1 MTETQTETQRNRE
14 VVLGF
19 LRTAFTEKR
28 PADAFAA
35 YVGEDYV
42 QHNPHA
48 PARAD
53 ASAEYLE
60 SFVHRF
66 PELTLEVHRIVAEDD
81 LVCTHGLMRL
91 TPGSRGSAIAD
102 VMRVRDGRIVEHWD
116 VVQEVPESTVSG
128 NPMV

>member
-1 MTETQTETQRNRE
+1 MTEQQNKE

-19 LRTAFTEKR
+19 LRLAFGEKR
-28 PADAFAA
+28 PADAFAE
-35 YVGEDYV
+35 YVGDDYV

-53 ASAEYLE
+53 ASAEYLAG
-60 SFVHRF
+60 FVARF
-66 PELTLEVHRIVAEDD
+66 PELSLDVRRVVAEGD
-81 LVCTHGLMRL
+81 LVCTHSLMRL

-116 VVQEVPESTVSG
+116 VVQEIPEATAGG

>member
-1 MTETQTETQRNRE
+1 MTEQQNKE

-19 LRTAFTEKR
+19 LRLAFGEKR
-28 PADAFAA
+28 PADAFAE
-35 YVGEDYV
+35 YVGDDYV

-53 ASAEYLE
+53 ASAEYLAG
-60 SFVHRF
+60 FVARF
-66 PELTLEVHRIVAEDD
+66 PELSLDVRRVVAEGD
-81 LVCTHGLMRL
+81 LVCTHSLMRL

-116 VVQEVPESTVSG
+116 VVQEIPEATASG

>member
-1 MTETQTETQRNRE
+1 MTEQQNKE

-19 LRTAFTEKR
+19 LRLAFGEKR
-28 PADAFAA
+28 PADAFAE
-35 YVGEDYV
+35 YVGDDYV

-53 ASAEYLE
+53 ASADYLAG
-60 SFVHRF
+60 FVARF
-66 PELTLEVHRIVAEDD
+66 PELSLDVRRVVAEGD
-81 LVCTHGLMRL
+81 LVCTHSLMRL

-116 VVQEVPESTVSG
+116 VVQEIPEATAGG

>member
-1 MTETQTETQRNRE
+1 MTEQQNKE

-19 LRTAFTEKR
+19 LRRAFGEKR
-28 PADAFAA
+28 PADAFAE
-35 YVGEDYV
+35 YVGDDYV

-48 PARAD
+48 PAHAD
-53 ASAEYLE
+53 ASAEYLAG
-60 SFVHRF
+60 FVARF
-66 PELTLEVHRIVAEDD
+66 PELSLDVRRVVAEGD
-81 LVCTHGLMRL
+81 LVCTHSLMRL

-116 VVQEVPESTVSG
+116 VVQEIPEVTASG

>member
-1 MTETQTETQRNRE
+1 MTEQQNKE

-19 LRTAFTEKR
+19 LRLAFGEKR
-28 PADAFAA
+28 PADAFAE
-35 YVGEDYV
+35 YVGDDYV

-53 ASAEYLE
+53 ASAEYLTG
-60 SFVHRF
+60 FVARF
-66 PELTLEVHRIVAEDD
+66 PELSLDVRRVVAEGD
-81 LVCTHGLMRL
+81 LVCTHSLMRL

-102 VMRVRDGRIVEHWD
+102 VMRVQDGRIVEHWD
-116 VVQEVPESTVSG
+116 VVQEIPEATASG

>member
-1 MTETQTETQRNRE
+1 MTEQQNKE

-19 LRTAFTEKR
+19 LRLAFGEKR
-28 PADAFAA
+28 PADAFAE
-35 YVGEDYV
+35 YVGDDYV

-53 ASAEYLE
+53 ASADYLAG
-60 SFVHRF
+60 FVARF
-66 PELTLEVHRIVAEDD
+66 PELSLDVRRVIAEGD
-81 LVCTHGLMRL
+81 LVCTHSLMRL

-116 VVQEVPESTVSG
+116 VVQEIPEATAGG

>member
-1 MTETQTETQRNRE
+1 MTQAQRNKE
-14 VVLGF
+14 VVLAF
-19 LRTAFTEKR
+19 LQLAFTEKR
-28 PADAFAA
+28 PADAFAE

-48 PARAD
+48 PAGAA
-53 ASAEYLE
+53 ASARYLAG
-60 SFVHRF
+60 FVAGHPDLTLDVHRV
-66 PELTLEVHRIVAEDD
+66 LAEDD
-81 LVCTHGLMRL
+81 LVCTHGVLCL

-116 VVQEVPESTVSG
+116 VVQAVPETTASG